1 MKTCPLC
8 EGKGKVI
15 DKMPK
20 KIMIKKIKK
29 MRELGF
35 SIREIMRAL
44 NYKSPRSIQVLLTK

>member
-35 SIREIMRAL
+35 SIREIMRVL